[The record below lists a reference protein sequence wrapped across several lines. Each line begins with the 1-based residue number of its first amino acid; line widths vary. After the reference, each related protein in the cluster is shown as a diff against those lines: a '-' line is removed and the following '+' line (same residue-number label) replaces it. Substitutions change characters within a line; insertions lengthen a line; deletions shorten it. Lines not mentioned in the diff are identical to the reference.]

1 MIRRSFGIRRI
12 TRRGSLHQHR
22 CGLLCSGGRLLLGL
36 LHTLATVAGGFQ
48 GSIQLT
54 GYNRLSDGLQ
64 RRHKV
69 AGIANDDAVAGADL
83 DRTVPKPEFEVNAI
97 SSTPPPPTQGA
108 FNSTLLGGAGFSVL
122 DHLLDGLAVMLA
134 AGFSSGAGDLLVD
147 GGDHL
152 PTQVQVRGAG
162 LRLFADLGEG
172 QGCEDAHNAFSMCS
186 GVDQAMEARW
196 RIKKRMTKS

>member
-12 TRRGSLHQHR
+12 TRRGSLHQLR
-22 CGLLCSGGRLLLGL
+22 RGLLCSGGRLLDL

-48 GSIQLT
+48 GNVQFP
-54 GYNRLSDGLQ
+54 GHNRLSDGLQ

-69 AGIANDDAVAGADL
+69 AGIADDDAVAGADL
-83 DRTVPKPEFEVNAI
+83 DGTVPKPEFEVNAI

-108 FNSTLLGGAGFSVL
+108 FNSTLLGGSRFSVL

-134 AGFSSGAGDLLVD
+134 GGFSSGAGDLLVD

-172 QGCEDAHNAFSMCS
+172 QGSEDAHNAFSMCS
-186 GVDQAMEARW
+186 GADQAMEARW
-196 RIKKRMTKS
+196 RIKKRMTKG